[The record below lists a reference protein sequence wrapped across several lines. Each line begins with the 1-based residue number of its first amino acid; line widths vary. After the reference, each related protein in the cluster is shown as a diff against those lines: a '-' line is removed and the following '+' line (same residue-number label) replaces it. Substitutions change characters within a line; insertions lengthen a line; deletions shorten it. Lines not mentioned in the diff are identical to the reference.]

1 MYDYRQGSL
10 DVESILYDLFADF
23 EFSRSVE
30 INSESIGLFTNIL
43 VILSTTCCP
52 KKAQQCIKD

>member
-1 MYDYRQGSL
+1 MYDHRQGSL
-10 DVESILYDLFADF
+10 DVESIFYDLFADF

-52 KKAQQCIKD
+52 QKVQQCIKD